1 MCLLAVVESH
11 PDSAIEDLRLDDPFP
26 SLVTFCDSL
35 DLDSMSKKDHS
46 HTPWLVLIYK
56 CLQEWKAS
64 VRICVICFTWSST
77 CLIMIQ
83 SVEIK
88 KKKFVVCT
96 ILQHD
101 GNPPKNYREKNAF
114 KELLRNGTRCFLCLQ
129 NFLLVQFLRILMH
142 SRSILQCI
150 CFACS
155 LLLSW
160 CTHRAKSESVCCCH
174 V

>member
-1 MCLLAVVESH
+1 MLTIRVRPHYCCVLVRLLAVVESH

-26 SLVTFCDSL
+26 SLVAFCDSL

-114 KELLRNGTRCFLCLQ
+114 KELLRNGTGCFLCLP
-129 NFLLVQFLRILMH
+129 NCL
-142 SRSILQCI
+142 C
-150 CFACS
+150 
-155 LLLSW
+155 
-160 CTHRAKSESVCCCH
+160 
-174 V
+174 